1 METFLLKL
9 GISQSK
15 IDLIISYLSKSK
27 NVHIDDLIYYTKL
40 AWEAVGFDIKNSN
53 FSNIFMKNSHLLQ
66 SKFEAFQ
73 LDSQIMG
80 EINEKMPIE
89 QKLKSLQ
96 DSLGESNIR

>member
-1 METFLLKL
+1 
-9 GISQSK
+9 
-15 IDLIISYLSKSK
+15 
-27 NVHIDDLIYYTKL
+27 
-40 AWEAVGFDIKNSN
+40 
-53 FSNIFMKNSHLLQ
+53 MKNSHLLQ

-80 EINEKMPIE
+80 EINEKIPIE